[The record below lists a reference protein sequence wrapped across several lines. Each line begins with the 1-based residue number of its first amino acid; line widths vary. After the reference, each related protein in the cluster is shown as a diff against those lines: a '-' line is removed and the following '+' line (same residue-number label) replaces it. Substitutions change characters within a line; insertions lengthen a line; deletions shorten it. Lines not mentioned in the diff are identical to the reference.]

1 MSDKIFF
8 FHNPKAGGSSLKRIF
23 ESRFPAEK
31 RCPLIENEKV
41 QHEGLRGDYVRFRG
55 FDLYAGHYGHD
66 IFVVVND
73 GHSCVTNFR
82 HPVDRLISLYNF
94 FRFYVNLS
102 DEELRTERF
111 YAVLAAK
118 SLSFERFVC
127 ADDPHVEVYVR
138 NAHFRQLANSC
149 WSLETVKGFKD
160 VCRLIDGMPW
170 YYVCEY
176 PELSVRWMRRVFDWE
191 MDQIPRENVTGDR
204 GDQAISLSTL
214 DDHTYKIICRKNDL
228 DFAIY
233 KYAVDHFLFRTRLV
247 DAPCGLR
254 AIVKPGV
261 QNIV

>member
-191 MDQIPRENVTGDR
+191 MDQIPE
-204 GDQAISLSTL
+204 
-214 DDHTYKIICRKNDL
+214 
-228 DFAIY
+228 
-233 KYAVDHFLFRTRLV
+233 RT
-247 DAPCGLR
+247 
-254 AIVKPGV
+254 
-261 QNIV
+261 